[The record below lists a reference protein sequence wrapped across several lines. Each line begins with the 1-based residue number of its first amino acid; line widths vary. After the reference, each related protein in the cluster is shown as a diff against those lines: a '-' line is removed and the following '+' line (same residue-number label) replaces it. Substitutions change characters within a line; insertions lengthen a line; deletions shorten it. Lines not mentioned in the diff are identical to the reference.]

1 MALYSQRHFNTGTLH
16 LTSVPC
22 SVFSSFHALSTS
34 SILVPYPESS
44 AKMNYRTWR
53 FIGPRQ
59 LVRVWSIN
67 WLLYWAGRGN
77 VALSL
82 WWSPLSLWNRR
93 GFCPGELEVETRD
106 STNLYDFIM
115 WFHMISWVLDG
126 FKHFYD
132 SMILAIFLW
141 TFATSPW
148 FSLWFFVTTN
158 PGRTRFNISMP
169 GRKIIIA
176 AIGTKHHHF
185 KRVCWELRSE
195 TRRSFR
201 MR

>member
-1 MALYSQRHFNTGTLH
+1 MALYPQRHFNTLH
-16 LTSVPC
+16 FTSVPLPC

-34 SILVPYPESS
+34 SILLPYLESS
-44 AKMNYRTWR
+44 AKMNCRTWR

-106 STNLYDFIM
+106 STKLYDFIV
-115 WFHMISWVLDG
+115 WFHNVISHDFMIFHG
-126 FKHFYD
+126 FRWL
-132 SMILAIFLW
+132 LAILWLHDFSTFL
-141 TFATSPW
+141 
-148 FSLWFFVTTN
+148 V
-158 PGRTRFNISMP
+158 
-169 GRKIIIA
+169 
-176 AIGTKHHHF
+176 
-185 KRVCWELRSE
+185 
-195 TRRSFR
+195 
-201 MR
+201 